1 MLITN
6 LLPLL
11 TRYSL
16 QLDLV
21 ASSDGNVTATIIP
34 RRAEGTSNPADADMR
49 PISITAT
56 AAEIDAELA
65 KGIEGALGQLVQ
77 QRKSLADQ
85 IADQA
90 AAAAEAK
97 KKAEEAKK
105 TASKPAA
112 KAAPAPAASASSS
125 AVAPPASLS
134 PPAGATAGEPASL
147 W

>member
-6 LLPLL
+6 LAPLL

-21 ASSDGNVTATIIP
+21 ADADGNVTVTVIP
-34 RRAEGTSNPADADMR
+34 RRAEGSTNAADADLR

-65 KGIEGALGQLVQ
+65 KGVEGALGQLVQ
-77 QRKSLADQ
+77 ARKSLADQ
-85 IADQA
+85 IAEQA
-90 AAAAEAK
+90 AAAAEEAK
-97 KKAEEAKK
+97 KKAEAVK
-105 TASKPAA
+105 KPAA
-112 KAAPAPAASASSS
+112 KPAATTPSPAPAKPAADTSAPPTDASAN
-125 AVAPPASLS
+125 
-134 PPAGATAGEPASL
+134 EPASL

>member
-1 MLITN
+1 MIITN

-21 ASSDGNVTATIIP
+21 GSSDGTVTVTVIP
-34 RRAEGTSNPADADMR
+34 RRAEGTSNPADADLR

-105 TASKPAA
+105 SAP
-112 KAAPAPAASASSS
+112 KAAPKAATAPAATTPST
-125 AVAPPASLS
+125 AVTPPASLS